1 MGNAPFV
8 PRGKQGRALCFRLK
22 QANTSRLSKKPQN
35 RLEQKTS
42 GRYKLVVQEGQALR
56 MGIIGNTLIESPRT
70 PFSANT
76 LLWTLKCPERSE
88 PLGFGHLRVFLIF
101 PIIYAAFRAFAL
113 STGIGHTKEKSS
125 KSKREKKKLYDLN
138 PFVQY

>member
-42 GRYKLVVQEGQALR
+42 GRYKLVVQEGQAPR
-56 MGIIGNTLIESPRT
+56 MGIIGNTLIESPQT

-76 LLWTLKCPERSE
+76 LLWTP
-88 PLGFGHLRVFLIF
+88 FGATQTRNK
-101 PIIYAAFRAFAL
+101 PA
-113 STGIGHTKEKSS
+113 S
-125 KSKREKKKLYDLN
+125 
-138 PFVQY
+138 

>member
-42 GRYKLVVQEGQALR
+42 GRYKLVVQEGQAPR

-76 LLWTLKCPERSE
+76 LLWTPFGATQTGLSANFDDTAPNAVSSRLSGLFQ
-88 PLGFGHLRVFLIF
+88 LGKLFIF
-101 PIIYAAFRAFAL
+101 PLMTNAVFA
-113 STGIGHTKEKSS
+113 
-125 KSKREKKKLYDLN
+125 R
-138 PFVQY
+138 

>member
-42 GRYKLVVQEGQALR
+42 GRFKLAVQEGQALR

-76 LLWTLKCPERSE
+76 LLWTPFGATQTRVNCPIDVFILSGSFFVFRNFFSSLIAGKKGKIAICVIRLL
-88 PLGFGHLRVFLIF
+88 LGLRICYRPTVLQF
-101 PIIYAAFRAFAL
+101 
-113 STGIGHTKEKSS
+113 
-125 KSKREKKKLYDLN
+125 
-138 PFVQY
+138 

>member
-22 QANTSRLSKKPQN
+22 QANTSKLSKKPQN

-42 GRYKLVVQEGQALR
+42 GRYKLVVQEGQAPR

-76 LLWTLKCPERSE
+76 LLWTP
-88 PLGFGHLRVFLIF
+88 FG
-101 PIIYAAFRAFAL
+101 A
-113 STGIGHTKEKSS
+113 TQTTKEDTIRCLFLLPRFCFSYPVKCDMINQN
-125 KSKREKKKLYDLN
+125 RI
-138 PFVQY
+138 

>member
-42 GRYKLVVQEGQALR
+42 GRYKLVVQEGQAPR

-76 LLWTLKCPERSE
+76 LLWTPFGATQTNHEVQ
-88 PLGFGHLRVFLIF
+88 GFFNPWTSSFLPNILLF
-101 PIIYAAFRAFAL
+101 MGNAIL
-113 STGIGHTKEKSS
+113 C
-125 KSKREKKKLYDLN
+125 
-138 PFVQY
+138 